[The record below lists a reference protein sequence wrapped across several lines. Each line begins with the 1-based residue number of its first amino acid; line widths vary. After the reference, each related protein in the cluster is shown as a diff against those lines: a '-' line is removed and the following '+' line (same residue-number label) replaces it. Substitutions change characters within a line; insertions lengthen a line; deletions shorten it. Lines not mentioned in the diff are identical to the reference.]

1 MRIYNDYRYMYTKY
15 HLKECKECREYFL
28 EKYII
33 KYNQG
38 IKEARALGIEARLY
52 RKKLAAEWKESVRC
66 FVRHRFGNK

>member
-1 MRIYNDYRYMYTKY
+1 M
-15 HLKECKECREYFL
+15 
-28 EKYII
+28 EKFII

-52 RKKLAAEWKESVRC
+52 RKKLAEEWKESVRC